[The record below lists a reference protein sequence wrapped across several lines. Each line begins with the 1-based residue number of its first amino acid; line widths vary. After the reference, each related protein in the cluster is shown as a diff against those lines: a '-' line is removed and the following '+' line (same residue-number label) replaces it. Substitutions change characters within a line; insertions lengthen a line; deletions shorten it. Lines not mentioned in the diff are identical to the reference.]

1 MENNT
6 TSMEYCTILLQNNIP
21 QSSHALFTSAAHIMQ
36 HTSSLKRIRIFN
48 AQKYVAGFN
57 KKKPMKHWKKQ
68 EVASV

>member
-6 TSMEYCTILLQNNIP
+6 TSMEYCTILQNNIP

-48 AQKYVAGFN
+48 AQKQGEEHNETGGKSGRYRG
-57 KKKPMKHWKKQ
+57 
-68 EVASV
+68 